1 MKKGFAYI
9 LILIGGIY
17 GCKFGGNDDANNK
30 KAIVVPNCSSS
41 LPNRFGVMPSKS
53 TIQKGTS
60 GNEGMV
66 WIPDTDGQKGFWM
79 DETEVTNAQFATFIQ
94 STGYITTAERVPKW
108 EELQKQLPPGTPK
121 PPDSVFI
128 AASLV
133 FHAPDKQ
140 VDINNPGGWWVWTKG
155 ASWKHPQGLKS
166 TLKGIEKLPVVQVSW
181 EDAVAYS
188 RWAGKRLPSAEE
200 WERAAHGGHPDSK
213 FPWGNA
219 SIDEEKAKANTWQ
232 GEFPYNN
239 TKRDGF
245 YRAAPVASFPANDY
259 GLYDLAGNVWEWCA
273 DDQNGEKVVKGGSFL
288 CNASYCEG
296 YRIDKVMTSSADTGL
311 EHTGFR
317 CVK

>member
-17 GCKFGGNDDANNK
+17 GCKSGGNDDASNK

-41 LPNRFGVMPSKS
+41 LPDRFGVMPSKS
-53 TIQKGTS
+53 TIHKGTS

-133 FHAPDKQ
+133 FHAPNKQ

-188 RWAGKRLPSAEE
+188 RWVGKRLPSAEE
-200 WERAAHGGHPDSK
+200 WERAAM
-213 FPWGNA
+213 
-219 SIDEEKAKANTWQ
+219 
-232 GEFPYNN
+232 
-239 TKRDGF
+239 
-245 YRAAPVASFPANDY
+245 VAI
-259 GLYDLAGNVWEWCA
+259 
-273 DDQNGEKVVKGGSFL
+273 QIQSFL
-288 CNASYCEG
+288 GAMRPLTKKKPKPIPGKENFPITI
-296 YRIDKVMTSSADTGL
+296 RNVMAFTAL
-311 EHTGFR
+311 R
-317 CVK
+317 Q